1 MNIPAAARPF
11 LPFAEKSATA
21 HGLPVSLVLAIMSQ
35 ESGFR
40 ASAYRAEP
48 KINDGSHGLMQL
60 LYRTADSLGYR
71 GPVGEAS
78 KLSGLYDPATNIE
91 LGAKLLAANLRLAG
105 DIGGAISAYNG
116 GYRPNLGFGK
126 PAMKALTVCLARDQV
141 TGKCIRS
148 RDVPAGEPYVT
159 AVLSRM
165 HAYDAPDVL
174 PPAA

>member
-105 DIGGAISAYNG
+105 DIGGAIS
-116 GYRPNLGFGK
+116 GK

-148 RDVPAGEPYVT
+148 RDVPAGEYSNQPYVT